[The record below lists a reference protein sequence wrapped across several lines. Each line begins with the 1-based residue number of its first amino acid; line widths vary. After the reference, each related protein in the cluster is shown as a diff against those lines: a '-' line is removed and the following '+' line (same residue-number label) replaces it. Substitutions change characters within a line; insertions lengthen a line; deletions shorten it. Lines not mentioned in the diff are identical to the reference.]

1 VAVIVPQGGQV
12 WFNDSLS
19 PTKSGSKWIY
29 TSDKLEPGKTHVLN
43 IKARWA
49 EGEKEK
55 SYTIPLRMEAGD
67 NVTVDLTKLN

>member
-1 VAVIVPQGGQV
+1 
-12 WFNDSLS
+12 
-19 PTKSGSKWIY
+19 
-29 TSDKLEPGKTHVLN
+29 VLN